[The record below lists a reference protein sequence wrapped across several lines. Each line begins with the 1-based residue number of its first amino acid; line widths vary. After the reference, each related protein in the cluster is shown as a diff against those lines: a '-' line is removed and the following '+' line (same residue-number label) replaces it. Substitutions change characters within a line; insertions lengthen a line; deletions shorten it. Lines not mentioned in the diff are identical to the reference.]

1 MAGRDKRM
9 FLGHLMRYRVRIG
22 EQEWTVDQP
31 DPGAA
36 PIADGEVQVVLDPA
50 RIHVIP
56 SAEVEAEG

>member
-1 MAGRDKRM
+1 M

-36 PIADGEVQVVLDPA
+36 PIADGEVHVVLDPS

-56 SAEVEAEG
+56 SEETESTG